1 MLHEAGK
8 AAEFGIEQ
16 ERLLALLECIDTA
29 VDAHAIAACVEALGA
44 SQGLWQ
50 AITSRQQSVETLQGM
65 QHCVQQQFA
74 LQESKQPR
82 YHLGTASLSS
92 DKILVSAASPSAS
105 PRAPVLQPAPWGVMG
120 QGYDWETLGSISMLL
135 GDGRPEWI
143 GARTWTTRQDLLMQ
157 HCGWYYPRQRRE
169 WYTSL
174 LGKFRMPYL
183 AHHDW
188 RQKHCGVERRRL
200 VLSYALLPLHTSY
213 HAEAHA
219 IQGGGTA
226 QHSRGCRSSR
236 GRS

>member
-92 DKILVSAASPSAS
+92 DEIWFLQLLRPPAHARLCYSRHLGGSWGRGTIGRPWDPSPCCSEMAGQNGL
-105 PRAPVLQPAPWGVMG
+105 APAPG
-120 QGYDWETLGSISMLL
+120 Q
-135 GDGRPEWI
+135 P
-143 GARTWTTRQDLLMQ
+143 
-157 HCGWYYPRQRRE
+157 
-169 WYTSL
+169 
-174 LGKFRMPYL
+174 GKIY
-183 AHHDW
+183 
-188 RQKHCGVERRRL
+188 
-200 VLSYALLPLHTSY
+200 
-213 HAEAHA
+213 
-219 IQGGGTA
+219 
-226 QHSRGCRSSR
+226 
-236 GRS
+236 